1 MMNGYDRNFDYLDYL
16 VGIQQD
22 QRRTGVSG
30 NNVAIY
36 QFLGVSDGLTATDGG
51 CVIAP
56 AQTGCYDI
64 GKYNSTTYGA

>member
-1 MMNGYDRNFDYLDYL
+1 MNGYDRNFDYIDYL

-36 QFLGVSDGLTATDGG
+36 QFLGVSDGLTMTDGG
-51 CVIAP
+51 CVIAQ
-56 AQTGCYDI
+56 ANT
-64 GKYNSTTYGA
+64 GKYGTDKYNFCVYGA